1 MNRKRLLELAGIN
14 EDAPDFDKK
23 AYDAALDTFA
33 DQVAKEFIS
42 YVREQW
48 EENRQQYESG
58 HEEAFPSFKEYLREI
73 QEDPSQ
79 YGEYISGHIADQ
91 LYERSNFYLRR
102 YLRAPNRAFVKE

>member
-14 EDAPDFDKK
+14 EEAPGFDKK
-23 AYDAALDTFA
+23 TYDAALDVFA

-42 YVREQW
+42 YVRQQW

-58 HEEAFPSFKEYLREI
+58 FPSFKEYLREI

-79 YGEYISGHIADQ
+79 YAEHISGHIADQ

-102 YLRAPNRAFVKE
+102 YLRAPDRAFVKE